1 MTPQT
6 SRLAYGA
13 IIAAA
18 VLWGGSIVAQKLAL
32 SGFSAVEA
40 SVLRDIGGL
49 AILLTTWWWQEGT
62 LAKLTKADV
71 RMLGL
76 LGLGVLGN
84 HLLILMGLKYV
95 SGAVGGV
102 IIGSSPVVTA
112 LLSAVLIH
120 DVPLRAVWA
129 GGLLSFAGVG
139 LVSVAGFQAAGD
151 QPLLGSLLVFL
162 GVVSWALYSIGSRQL
177 MERHSALTVNWTTL
191 LVATV
196 LQIPLLW
203 TDRKMLDA
211 GLGSVT
217 PADWMALGYLV
228 LFATAIAQ
236 QAWLYGV
243 KGIGPSRASVLGN
256 LTPVAA
262 VVLSAVLLKEPVG
275 TSEILGIALILGG
288 GVVVTAAATI
298 AGIASTKATPTTSS
312 PPSPSSPPRSR
323 SSRSL
328 PPEAGGRIDAC
339 SCVVMTA
346 PARSQDV
353 CPPAEATARSPSWWP
368 RRLRARARAGGRPGP
383 SRTAWG
389 RRSRA

>member
-1 MTPQT
+1 MTPS

-49 AILLTTWWWQEGT
+49 VILLSTWWWQEGA
-62 LAKLTKADV
+62 LAKLTKADI

-84 HLLILMGLKYV
+84 HLLIMMGLKYV

-102 IIGSSPVVTA
+102 IIGSSPVITA
-112 LLSAVLIH
+112 LLSAMLIQ
-120 DVPLRAVWA
+120 DVPLRAVWL

-151 QPLLGSLLVFL
+151 QPLLGSLLVFG
-162 GVVSWALYSIGSRQL
+162 GVASWALYSIGSRQI
-177 MERHSALTVNWTTL
+177 MERHSALTVNWATL

-196 LQIPLLW
+196 LQVPLLW
-203 TDRKMLDA
+203 MDRKMLDA
-211 GLGSVT
+211 GLGSVS

-243 KGIGPSRASVLGN
+243 KGIGPSRASVFGN

-262 VVLSAVLLKEPVG
+262 IVLSAVLLNESVG
-275 TSEILGIALILGG
+275 ASEILGIALILT
-288 GVVVTAAATI
+288 GVWVVDRQ
-298 AGIASTKATPTTSS
+298 TS
-312 PPSPSSPPRSR
+312 
-323 SSRSL
+323 
-328 PPEAGGRIDAC
+328 
-339 SCVVMTA
+339 
-346 PARSQDV
+346 
-353 CPPAEATARSPSWWP
+353 
-368 RRLRARARAGGRPGP
+368 RL
-383 SRTAWG
+383 
-389 RRSRA
+389 

>member
-40 SVLRDIGGL
+40 SVLRDIGGIGDSPCHVVVAGRHL
-49 AILLTTWWWQEGT
+49 GQADQ
-62 LAKLTKADV
+62 ADV

-112 LLSAVLIH
+112 LLSALLIQ

-162 GVVSWALYSIGSRQL
+162 GVVSWALYSIGSRKL
-177 MERHSALTVNWTTL
+177 MERHSALTVNWATL

-196 LQIPLLW
+196 IQIPLLW

-211 GLGSVT
+211 GLESVST
-217 PADWMALGYLV
+217 ADWMALGYLV

-236 QAWLYGV
+236 QAWLFGV

-262 VVLSAVLLKEPVG
+262 IVLSAMLLKEPVG
-275 TSEILGIALILGG
+275 TSEILGIVLILA
-288 GVVVTAAATI
+288 GVWVVDRQ
-298 AGIASTKATPTTSS
+298 TS
-312 PPSPSSPPRSR
+312 
-323 SSRSL
+323 
-328 PPEAGGRIDAC
+328 
-339 SCVVMTA
+339 
-346 PARSQDV
+346 
-353 CPPAEATARSPSWWP
+353 
-368 RRLRARARAGGRPGP
+368 RL
-383 SRTAWG
+383 TN
-389 RRSRA
+389 